1 MKTLRV
7 AGGYSGKIGTYGI
20 HEVPNGSFE
29 GWKIQICW
37 ESSLLPKGAIRQS
50 GGVFLAAFVKR
61 VAD

>member
-20 HEVPNGSFE
+20 HEVSNGNFE

-37 ESSLLPKGAIRQS
+37 ESSLLPKMAILQN
-50 GGVFLAAFVKR
+50 GGVLLAPFVKR
-61 VAD
+61 LAG